1 MRSFRKLCILLAV
14 LCLTACGKEE
24 LGDTY
29 VEGMDHQYLM
39 HSQDFFERNQAR
51 GEHGY
56 FFKVGKY
63 VYYLPDGTDTLV
75 PLCSKVDC
83 MHTDEVEKEKYAMCD
98 AYFIGEA
105 GSGGIAYQD
114 GYLYLFC
121 TVTTELAEEPSQCLY
136 RIKEDGSEKELV
148 YQWEGWTIHQWCIHR
163 GNFFYVE
170 DIYYEDEETK
180 EVIEEINV
188 KKISLDSFWTP
199 KPQMVYEMPEGIEIV
214 SVEDL
219 KAYGNYL
226 YFLVM
231 GSTGTDEDVLGE
243 NWLDY
248 FYSSHAVVNLSTGE
262 QSEIA
267 VPDANSAVCVQSVT
281 FWQDKVVYQGYDF
294 ADEQG
299 LRGKEHVYMSDL
311 DGGNPEVILEDVE
324 QGMRVI
330 ADENY
335 LYLSNTAMVIR
346 EGEERQIYQVYDTN
360 MQLVDSIGIP
370 YTSPKDRE
378 IGYADGFYYFNSIS
392 EDKIALL
399 YFDKSTIGTHQGKDF
414 EYKIVTEWHYANA
427 DLADER

>member
-1 MRSFRKLCILLAV
+1 MRYFQRLCIILAV

-29 VEGMDHQYLM
+29 VEGMDNQYLM

-83 MHTDEVEKEKYAMCD
+83 MHTDEVDKEKYAMCD
-98 AYFIGEA
+98 AYFTGKA

-121 TVTTELAEEPSQCLY
+121 TEFEEAPCQSLY
-136 RIKEDGSEKELV
+136 RIKEDGTGKELI
-148 YQWEGWTIHQWCIHR
+148 YQWEDHTIWQWCIHR
-163 GNFFYVE
+163 GDFFYVE
-170 DIYYEDEETK
+170 DVYYEDEETK

-188 KKISLDSFWTP
+188 KKIPLDSYRKPTP
-199 KPQMVYEMPEGIEIV
+199 EMVYEKPEGIELTM
-214 SVEDL
+214 VEDL

-226 YFLVM
+226 YFLVV
-231 GSTGTDEDVLGE
+231 GSTGTDEDIMGE

-248 FYSSHAVVNLSTGE
+248 FYSSHTVVNLSTGE
-262 QSEIA
+262 QSEIS
-267 VPDANSAVCVQSVT
+267 VPGADSAVCVQRAT
-281 FWQDKVVYQGYDF
+281 FWQDKVVYLGYDF

-311 DGGNPEVILEDVE
+311 DGRNPEVILEDVE
-324 QGMRVI
+324 QGTRLI
-330 ADENY
+330 ADEDY
-335 LYLSNTAMVIR
+335 LYLANTAFVIR
-346 EGEERQIYQVYDTN
+346 EGEERQIYQVYDKE

-378 IGYADGFYYFNSIS
+378 IGYADGFYYFNRIS

>member
-1 MRSFRKLCILLAV
+1 MKRYFQRLCIILAV

-29 VEGMDHQYLM
+29 VEGMDHQYMLKAID
-39 HSQDFFERNQAR
+39 SFERNQAR
-51 GEHGY
+51 GENGY
-56 FFKVGKY
+56 FFKLGKY

-83 MHTDEVEKEKYAMCD
+83 MHTDEVDKEKYAMCD
-98 AYFIGEA
+98 AYFTGKA

-121 TVTTELAEEPSQCLY
+121 TEFEEEPCQSLY
-136 RIKEDGSEKELV
+136 RIKEDGAGKELI
-148 YQWEGWTIHQWCIHR
+148 YQWEDHTIHQWCIHR
-163 GNFFYVE
+163 GDFFYVE
-170 DIYYEDEETK
+170 DVYYEDEETK

-188 KKISLDSFWTP
+188 KKIPLDSYRRPMPET
-199 KPQMVYEMPEGIEIV
+199 VYEKPEGIELIM
-214 SVEDL
+214 VEEL

-226 YFLVM
+226 YFLVT
-231 GSTGTDEDVLGE
+231 GSTGTDKDIMGE

-248 FYSSHAVVNLSTGE
+248 FYSSHAAVNLSTGE

-267 VPDANSAVCVQSVT
+267 VPGADSAVCVQLAT

-299 LRGKEHVYMSDL
+299 LQAKGHVYMSDL
-311 DGGNPEVILEDVE
+311 DGGNPEVILEDVP
-324 QGMRVI
+324 QGTRLI
-330 ADENY
+330 ADEDY
-335 LYLSNTAMVIR
+335 LYLANTAFVIR
-346 EGEERQIYQVYDTN
+346 EGEERQIYQVYDKE

-378 IGYADGFYYFNSIS
+378 IGYAEGFYYLKNIS
-392 EDKIALL
+392 DDKIALV